1 MSKEVDLLEDLNDEQ
16 RSAVTHTE
24 SPLLI
29 VAGAGTGKTTVITR
43 RIAWLIGT
51 GKCRTDEVLAL
62 TFTEKA
68 ASEME
73 ERVDRLLPY
82 GYVDLWISTFHG
94 FCEKLLR
101 RHGLDIG
108 LPTNFKLYDQTACWM
123 LVRKNLESFDLEYYR
138 PAGNPTKFIHELIKH
153 FSRCKD
159 EAISPEDYMQY
170 AEGLEDSDADETKR
184 TKEVARAYVAYRQ
197 LLLDSSALD
206 FGDLIVYTLKLFKE
220 RPAYAER
227 YKRAFPFIL
236 VDEFQDTNYAQYEII
251 KLLAGQGNG
260 LTVVGDDDQS
270 IYRWR
275 GTSLANII
283 QFKED
288 YPTTAEIFLTRNYR
302 SRQNILDLAYGFI
315 QYNNPNRL
323 EHQLRQAGNDL
334 NKQLQSIHGAPGII
348 QHMHCATLD
357 DEMEWV
363 MKKICELKHAHS
375 DLLWSDIA
383 ILARSNDA
391 AQTYSMKCAEHGIP
405 QQFLGLKGLYGK
417 SVIVDILSYCT
428 VLAHHHD
435 SAAFY
440 RVLCLPFLGIAQQS
454 IVELSYFAHRKGYS
468 LWQAAQNLDDDPSI
482 PLNEKEKIKS
492 LGSSLSALSGKSRSA
507 PAVETLY
514 AAIQDSGYLAFLSK
528 EENENNRESIGYLNQ
543 LFDKAKRFQLEQS
556 NAHLGDFLDYV
567 RLEQEAGDAGSLERD
582 IESGPDTVKIM
593 TIHASKGLEFR
604 YVFIV
609 NMVDRRFPV
618 SEREDGIEIPAA
630 LQRKCSK
637 SSDSAHLEEERRLLY
652 VGLTRSKEGIFLTS
666 ADDYGGARSRKP
678 SRFLVECGFGESTS
692 LAPTRETIMA
702 RKRAQQDPTEQAG
715 TFQWK
720 LPSVVSFTQLKAFQT
735 CPLQY
740 KYAFLL
746 KLPTFGRF
754 QFSFGKSI
762 HATLEAFMSLF
773 LEHKK
778 GYTDTAELPAE
789 EDLLKLYEKHWIDE
803 WYQSQEQKDEY
814 FNKGRDIL
822 KRMYAEMLVSPPQP
836 RLIEQDFTLKFG
848 NDGEMITLK
857 GRIDRIDDTDEG
869 VEIIDY
875 KTGKSKEFGDIRPDD
890 KEQLIIYQ
898 IAAEDILKLAPA
910 KLTYYYVE
918 DGSRVSFLGSPKD
931 KEKLL
936 KKISDTVEAMK
947 QSSFEAT
954 PGFLCKY
961 CDFKNICEFRAF

>member
-1 MSKEVDLLEDLNDEQ
+1 MPKQDLLEGLNDEQ
-16 RSAVTHTE
+16 QRAVMHTE

-43 RIAWLIGT
+43 RIAWLIET
-51 GKCRTDEVLAL
+51 GKCAIDEVLAL
-62 TFTEKA
+62 TFTQKA
-68 ASEME
+68 AIEME

-108 LPTNFKLYDQTACWM
+108 LPTNFKLYDQTSCWM
-123 LVRKNLESFDLEYYR
+123 LVRKNLESFNLEYYR

-159 EAISPEDYMQY
+159 EAITPEDYMRY
-170 AEGLEDSDADETKR
+170 ADSLEDSDMDETKR
-184 TKEVARAYVAYRQ
+184 TKEVARAFAVYQQ
-197 LLLDSSALD
+197 LLLDTSALD
-206 FGDLIVYTLKLFKE
+206 FGDLIVCMLTLLRE
-220 RPAYAER
+220 RPTYTER
-227 YKRAFPFIL
+227 YRCAFPYIL

-251 KLLAGQGNG
+251 KILARQGNG

-283 QFKED
+283 QFKKD
-288 YPTTAEIFLTRNYR
+288 YPSASEIFLTRNYR

-315 QYNNPNRL
+315 QHNNPNRL
-323 EHQLRQAGNDL
+323 EHQLVIAGSEL
-334 NKQLQSIHGAPGII
+334 TKKLQSIHDTPGII

-357 DEMEWV
+357 DEVDWV

-375 DLLWSDIA
+375 DLQWSDIA

-391 AQTYSMKCAEHGIP
+391 AQITSVKCVEYGIP
-405 QQFLGLKGLYGK
+405 QQFLGMKGLYGK
-417 SVIVDILSYCT
+417 PVIVDILSYCT
-428 VLAHHHD
+428 VIMHHHD

-440 RVLCLPFLGIAQQS
+440 RVLCFPFFGIAQQS
-454 IVELSYFAHRKGYS
+454 IMELSHFAHRKGCS
-468 LWQAAQNLDDDPSI
+468 LWQAIQHLDGESVI
-482 PLNEKEKIKS
+482 PLHEREKIKS
-492 LGSSLSALSGKSRSA
+492 LGNALTVLSSKLRSA
-507 PAVETLY
+507 TAVEMLY

-528 EENENNRESIGYLNQ
+528 EENEENRESIGYLNQ
-543 LFDKAKRFQLEQS
+543 LFDKAKLFQSEQS
-556 NAHLGDFLDYV
+556 RAHLGDLLDYV

-593 TIHASKGLEFR
+593 TIHGSKGLEFR
-604 YVFIV
+604 YVFII
-609 NMVDRRFPV
+609 NMIDRRFPV
-618 SEREDGIEIPAA
+618 TEREDGIELPSA
-630 LQRKCSK
+630 LRRAHGQ
-637 SSDSAHLEEERRLLY
+637 SSDSAHLEEERRLFY
-652 VGLTRSKEGIFLTS
+652 VALTRSKDGVFLTS

-678 SRFLVECGFGESTS
+678 SRFLVECGFVKSTDQT
-692 LAPTRETIMA
+692 AARETIMTS
-702 RKRAQQDPTEQAG
+702 KRTQQNSAEREG

-762 HATLEAFMSLF
+762 HATLEAFMTLF
-773 LEHKK
+773 LERKK
-778 GYTDTAELPAE
+778 EYTDTAELPAE
-789 EDLLKLYEKHWIDE
+789 EDLLKLYEKYWIDE

-814 FNKGRDIL
+814 FNKGKDIM
-822 KRMYAEMLVSPPQP
+822 KRIYGEMLTSPPRP
-836 RLIEQDFTLKFG
+836 RQIEQDFTLKFG
-848 NDGEMITLK
+848 NGEHMITLK
-857 GRIDRIDDTDEG
+857 GRIDRIDDTEDG
-869 VEIIDY
+869 IEIIDY
-875 KTGKSKEFGDIRPDD
+875 KTGKSKATEDIRLDD

-898 IAAEDILKLAPA
+898 IAAEDILKLKPA

-918 DGSRVSFLGSPKD
+918 DGGRVSFLGSPKD
-931 KEKLL
+931 KDKVL
-936 KKISDTVEAMK
+936 KSISDTVEAMR
-947 QSSFEAT
+947 QSSFKAT

-961 CDFKNICEFRAF
+961 CDFKNICEFRAY